1 MTKHNA
7 DNPPTSSCFTAFFKR
22 FICTTNPIPTHPI
35 PTTHHILPQKPI
47 KIDPFTHHSSTISDT
62 NNNNPGIIARLM
74 GLDSLPNNQKNTT
87 LDSLFRSKSL
97 NSIHFIPDFD
107 PTRNTF
113 HRRAR
118 TSASFHEQGHNFLV
132 KIDENLEVS
141 DDHMML
147 EETMVCDHE
156 NNKSNR
162 EKNSC
167 RRKDNGYRNGSKKKY
182 EECYT
187 SNYGKC
193 SRRSNYR
200 RSRYSNISNSEEKNA
215 IKKRKLVKKGKFIGT
230 RKEVQSDNLL
240 QSSSPVSVLDLQ
252 KEFIPFSK
260 GKEKDITKN
269 SAKRRSSPK
278 MKSYEN
284 LPQLIT
290 PKTQQNYEVTNYF
303 VEMLGQVCK
312 LSEEKACEPKW
323 VSKCESMKLHFVEDL
338 SKDLGQYMFNFLLD
352 ELLYEILISCN

>member
-7 DNPPTSSCFTAFFKR
+7 DNPPTSCCFTTFYKR
-22 FICTTNPIPTHPI
+22 FICTTNLIPTHPS
-35 PTTHHILPQKPI
+35 PSTHHIPLQKPI
-47 KIDPFTHHSSTISDT
+47 KIDPFTHPLTHDPSTISIN

-87 LDSLFRSKSL
+87 LNSLFRSKSL
-97 NSIHFIPDFD
+97 NSIHFIPNFD

-118 TSASFHEQGHNFLV
+118 TSASFNEQGHNFLV

-147 EETMVCDHE
+147 EETMMCDHE
-156 NNKSNR
+156 CKKSKR
-162 EKNSC
+162 EKNTC

-193 SRRSNYR
+193 SRSNYR
-200 RSRYSNISNSEEKNA
+200 RSRFSNINLEEKNV
-215 IKKRKLVKKGKFIGT
+215 IQKIKLVKKGKFIGS

-240 QSSSPVSVLDLQ
+240 LSSTPVSVLHLQ

-260 GKEKDITKN
+260 G
-269 SAKRRSSPK
+269 
-278 MKSYEN
+278 
-284 LPQLIT
+284 LFFCL
-290 PKTQQNYEVTNYF
+290 
-303 VEMLGQVCK
+303 
-312 LSEEKACEPKW
+312 
-323 VSKCESMKLHFVEDL
+323 
-338 SKDLGQYMFNFLLD
+338 FL
-352 ELLYEILISCN
+352 NN